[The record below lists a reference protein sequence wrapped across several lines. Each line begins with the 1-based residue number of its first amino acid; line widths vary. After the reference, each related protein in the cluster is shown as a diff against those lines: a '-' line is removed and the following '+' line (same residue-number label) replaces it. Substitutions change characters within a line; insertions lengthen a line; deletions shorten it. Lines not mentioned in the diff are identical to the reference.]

1 MKFSLH
7 RSMLL
12 IVGASLVVALLPA
25 GLILD
30 RRLSTELRDK
40 ARKDLQLAPVLAAD
54 RSRTNAGALGMRA
67 KDMAATP
74 ALRRAVQNGSIGSAR
89 RIVANERDSLTA
101 ETILIGP
108 DGSLW
113 DGPAVG
119 DSMVARALL
128 GNVVVGYRNT
138 EGGLRRVALAP
149 VPAPAESLSARFD
162 RGEDQ
167 TLGGVAGLTTEIGA
181 ADAGALAGL
190 SRSEVLILDHE
201 GTLVAASGD
210 SVTAEQLAQ
219 VARTVTADGE
229 VHSVTI
235 QGRRWWMSGVPLD
248 GAGRVMFARRPDEEL
263 SVLPELRR
271 GAVFAVLFALGVAL
285 VVGGL
290 FASAL
295 VGPVETLAHAA
306 DRLASGDHEA
316 PIQRSRIREVDRV
329 GQAFSDMR
337 HTLAG
342 KLGEL
347 EHANQEL
354 EERQSRLKMLQAEM
368 IRRDRMAAS
377 GRLVAEL
384 AHEIRNPVAS
394 VRNCLEIVRRKL
406 GDEDREFADMA
417 IDELLRMHEL
427 AEQMLDL
434 NRPGPA
440 GDSACD
446 PFRVAR
452 NIAEL
457 ARVSA
462 GSDSWKVEVGGS
474 AEEGSEAAIPQDAL
488 KQVLLNLVENAR
500 EAMSGGGTIELF
512 VAAQDGAVS
521 IDVRDRGHG
530 IPAEVLPNIF
540 DPFFTTKGAVR
551 GVGLGLFIADGI
563 VRRYGGSI
571 SASNRTDGRGATFRI
586 DLAGAPV
593 MV

>member
-12 IVGASLVVALLPA
+12 VVGASLVAALLPA

-40 ARKDLQLAPVLAAD
+40 ARKDLELAPVLAAD
-54 RSRTNAGALGMRA
+54 RSRTGADALGMRA
-67 KDMAATP
+67 KDLAATP
-74 ALRRAVQNGSIGSAR
+74 SLRRAVMGRNVATAR
-89 RIVANERDSLTA
+89 RIVRAEKDSTIA
-101 ETILIGP
+101 ETVLAGP
-108 DGSLW
+108 DGVMW
-113 DGPAVG
+113 DGPDVG
-119 DSMVARALL
+119 DSLVGRALL
-128 GNVVVGYRNT
+128 GTVVVQYRST

-149 VPAPAESLSARFD
+149 VSAPAESLAALFD
-162 RGEDQ
+162 RDEIPVP
-167 TLGGVAGLTTEIGA
+167 GGVTGITLEVGA

-190 SRSEVLILDHE
+190 SRSEVLILDQD
-201 GTLVAASGD
+201 GNLVAASSD
-210 SVTAEQLAQ
+210 STTADQLAQ
-219 VARTVTADGE
+219 VARTVSADGQ

-235 QGRRWWMSGVPLD
+235 GGRRWWMSGMPLD

-263 SVLPELRR
+263 AVLPELRR
-271 GAVFAVLFALGVAL
+271 GGVFAVLFALGVAL

-337 HTLAG
+337 QTLAA
-342 KLGEL
+342 KMGEL

-354 EERQSRLKMLQAEM
+354 EERQNRLKMLQAEM

-406 GDEDREFADMA
+406 NAEDREFADMA

-434 NRPGPA
+434 NRPVTA
-440 GDSACD
+440 GDPTCD
-446 PFRVAR
+446 PFLVAH

-457 ARVSA
+457 ARAST
-462 GSDSWKVEVGGS
+462 GSRGWSVEVGGT
-474 AEEGSEAAIPQDAL
+474 AEPGGEVAIPQDAL

-500 EAMSGGGTIELF
+500 EAMTGGGTIEIF
-512 VAAQDGAVS
+512 VAAHDGVAS

-530 IPAEVLPNIF
+530 IPPEVLPNIF
-540 DPFFTTKGAVR
+540 DPFFTTKGGVR

-563 VRRYGGSI
+563 IRRYGGSI
-571 SASNRTDGRGATFRI
+571 SADNRTDGPGAVFRI
-586 DLAGAPV
+586 ELAGAPV
-593 MV
+593 MA